1 MPQKSFKK
9 GKLKS
14 SKKKVKLKLTILISG
29 RHYIFSKK
37 IKVVAKFSGDH
48 SIKEKKGI
56 QGTYSISFVTQ

>member
-14 SKKKVKLKLTILISG
+14 SKKKVKLKLTIMISG

-37 IKVVAKFSGDH
+37 IKVVAKFS
-48 SIKEKKGI
+48 
-56 QGTYSISFVTQ
+56 